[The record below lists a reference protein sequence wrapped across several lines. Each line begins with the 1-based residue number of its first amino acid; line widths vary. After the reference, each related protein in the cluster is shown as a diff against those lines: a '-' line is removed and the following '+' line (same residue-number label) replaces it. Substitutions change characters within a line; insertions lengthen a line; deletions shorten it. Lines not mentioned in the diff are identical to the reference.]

1 MLLNPANHFPC
12 EAALQLTNTRAEM
25 FSYNEDQLQN
35 YTDYFTDW
43 DTPPKQI
50 EGQKQIQYEPE
61 KRTTHPYSLQREPLD
76 NNRREKNRERERK
89 RQQRLKEAIEV
100 LRTVIPDYF
109 SGIEPGER
117 LTNIK
122 TLRLAKKYIASLHQ
136 LLGNS

>member
-1 MLLNPANHFPC
+1 MLLNHFPC

-43 DTPPKQI
+43 DTPPQQI

-61 KRTTHPYSLQREPLD
+61 KSTTHPYSLQGEPLD
-76 NNRREKNRERERK
+76 NRREKNRERERK
-89 RQQRLKEAIEV
+89 RQQRLKEAFEV

-117 LTNIK
+117 LTTIK